1 MYVTS
6 RLRTTIYLFINFLVA
21 STDPSKKRQ
30 NKYKRLKVNDWKRTE
45 YYIVG
50 LLPQHEVTIADFA
63 FSVYTL

>member
-1 MYVTS
+1 MLPVVYVQ
-6 RLRTTIYLFINFLVA
+6 RFIYLLFFWWQVQI
-21 STDPSKKRQ
+21 PQKRQ